1 MKSMNNDDNSNSNT
15 NWLGFSLSPLHMKME
30 IPSGPNNNNH
40 HHQAESA
47 SVSSSVPT
55 AIPAS
60 LFHSQSQLNYG
71 NYCGVEGENGGFY
84 SPLPVMPLKSDG
96 SLCIMEALTR
106 SQPQATTTM
115 VTTSTPKLEDFFGG
129 ATMGTHHYETNDREA
144 MALSLDS
151 MYYHQDPDHDQPNNQ
166 NCINPLHQ
174 NPRHQQTQQIQVQ
187 NYPFYSNNTN
197 FRSYEMLVS
206 EEPQETHVSDSSNLQ
221 LPTIGDDSINGI
233 RNWVSRNYLSNH
245 AMEQQKMMSCMGENG
260 AESGAISA
268 MAYGDLQSLSLSMS
282 PGSQSSCVTGSQ
294 QISPAVIDCSAME
307 TKKRGPDKVDQ
318 KQIVHRKSID
328 TFGQRTSQYRG
339 VTRHRWTGRYEA
351 HLWDN
356 SCKKEGQSRKGRQ
369 VYLGGYDME
378 EKAARAY
385 DLAAL
390 KYWGP
395 STHINF
401 PLENYQKELEEMK
414 NMTRQEYV
422 AHLRRKSSGF
432 SRGASMYRGVT
443 RHHQHGRWQARIGR
457 VAGNKD
463 LYLGTF
469 STQEEA
475 AEAYDIAAIKFRG
488 VNAVTNF
495 DITRYDVERIMAS
508 NTLLA
513 GESAR
518 RNKET
523 ETSNRAIEYNPST
536 QNSCET
542 IQIENGNG
550 NGNGSGSDWKVVLY
564 PSPQQQ
570 QQQNNACIDSLDQKS
585 QSVGNYRSSPYSMAM
600 QDLIGID
607 SVNSNQLV
615 VDESANR
622 LGTHSSNTSSLVT
635 SLSSSREGSPDKTGT
650 TMLFAKPPLASK
662 FISPTS
668 GVGVTP
674 WFQSAAAQLRPTA
687 ISMSHLPVFAAWN
700 DT

>member
-1 MKSMNNDDNSNSNT
+1 MKFINNDDNNNNT
-15 NWLGFSLSPLHMKME
+15 NWLGFSLSPNHMKME
-30 IPSGPNNNNH
+30 VNNH
-40 HHQAESA
+40 QTQSP
-47 SVSSSVPT
+47 SSSSVPT

-60 LFHSQSQLNYG
+60 LFHSQSHLSYSS
-71 NYCGVEGENGGFY
+71 YCGAVEGEHSGFY
-84 SPLPVMPLKSDG
+84 FPLPVMPLKSDG
-96 SLCIMEALTR
+96 SLCMMEALAR
-106 SQPQATTTM
+106 SQPQATT
-115 VTTSTPKLEDFFGG
+115 VTNSTPKLEDFFGG
-129 ATMGTHHYETNDREA
+129 ATMGNHHYETNDREA

-151 MYYHQDPDHDQPNNQ
+151 MYYHQQQQHQDHDQANNQ
-166 NCINPLHQ
+166 NCLNHLHQ
-174 NPRHQQTQQIQVQ
+174 SSRQQQQQQQQQIQAQ
-187 NYPFYSNNTN
+187 HYPYYSTN
-197 FRSYEMLVS
+197 FRSYEMLVG
-206 EEPQETHVSDSSNLQ
+206 EQEPKESHVSSCDLQ
-221 LPTIGDDSINGI
+221 LPTINGDDGINGI
-233 RNWVSRNYLSNH
+233 RNWVSRNYTNNH
-245 AMEQQKMMSCMGENG
+245 AMEQQKMISCMGDNG
-260 AESGAISA
+260 GESSAISA
-268 MAYGDLQSLSLSMS
+268 MTYGDLQSLSLSMS
-282 PGSQSSCVTGSQ
+282 PGSQSSCITGSQ
-294 QISPAVIDCSAME
+294 QIASTVTECAAME

-318 KQIVHRKSID
+318 KPIVHRKSID

-401 PLENYQKELEEMK
+401 PLENYQQELEEMK

-488 VNAVTNF
+488 ANAVTNF

-513 GESAR
+513 GELAR
-518 RNKET
+518 RNKDTGAGNEAT
-523 ETSNRAIEYNPST
+523 AIHNPSIHNSTPT
-536 QNSCET
+536 Q
-542 IQIENGNG
+542 ENAQ
-550 NGNGSGSDWKVVLY
+550 SESDWKMALY
-564 PSPQQQ
+564 QSSQQ
-570 QQQNNACIDSLDQKS
+570 LDQKAS
-585 QSVGNYRSSPYSMAM
+585 NIIDNYKTQAFALAPENV
-600 QDLIGID
+600 IGID
-607 SVNSNQLV
+607 AIRSVHQQQDVEDSAKMGNHLSN
-615 VDESANR
+615 A
-622 LGTHSSNTSSLVT
+622 SSLVT
-635 SLSSSREGSPDKTGT
+635 SLSSSREGSPDRASLP
-650 TMLFAKPPLASK
+650 MLFAMPPSATSK
-662 FISPTS
+662 LYSTSPSSNMNSWIPT
-668 GVGVTP
+668 
-674 WFQSAAAQLRPTA
+674 AQLRPAVTLPH
-687 ISMSHLPVFAAWN
+687 MPVFAAWT
-700 DT
+700 DA

>member
-1 MKSMNNDDNSNSNT
+1 MKSMSSNDDNNNNNNNT
-15 NWLGFSLSPLHMKME
+15 NWLGFSLSPQMKME
-30 IPSGPNNNNH
+30 VTNH
-40 HHQAESA
+40 QTQS
-47 SVSSSVPT
+47 SSSSVAVAAAAAGSVTT
-55 AIPAS
+55 AIPS
-60 LFHSQSQLNYG
+60 SSFFQSPSSSHHLNYG
-71 NYCGVEGENGGFY
+71 LYYGVEGTEY
-84 SPLPVMPLKSDG
+84 SNFPVMPLKSDG
-96 SLCIMEALTR
+96 SLCLMEALGR
-106 SQPQATTTM
+106 SQPQAM
-115 VTTSTPKLEDFFGG
+115 VPTTSTPKLEDFFGV
-129 ATMGTHHYETNDREA
+129 ATMGTHHYESSDREA

-151 MYYHQDPDHDQPNNQ
+151 IYYHQQNAQQANNNQ
-166 NCINPLHQ
+166 NSQ
-174 NPRHQQTQQIQVQ
+174 QQIHQVQ
-187 NYPFYSNNTN
+187 QYQQYYSG
-197 FRSYEMLVS
+197 FRNQDMLLG
-206 EEPQETHVSDSSNLQ
+206 EETRQTHV
-221 LPTIGDDSINGI
+221 PTMADDDVASASTGLKT
-233 RNWVSRNYLSNH
+233 WVSRNYPTTEH
-245 AMEQQKMMSCMGENG
+245 AMHQKMMGCCMGDNNG
-260 AESGAISA
+260 AAESGSVGA
-268 MAYGDLQSLSLSMS
+268 MGYGDLQSLSLSMS
-282 PGSQSSCVTGSQ
+282 PGSQSSCVTNSH
-294 QISPAVIDCSAME
+294 QISPPVNEYVAME
-307 TKKRGPDKVDQ
+307 TKKRGPEKVDQ

-369 VYLGGYDME
+369 GGYDME

-401 PLENYQKELEEMK
+401 PLENYQKELEGMK

-513 GESAR
+513 GELAR
-518 RNKET
+518 RNKDIGPGNEAISHNLLSESSNGAET
-523 ETSNRAIEYNPST
+523 NITPKNN
-536 QNSCET
+536 
-542 IQIENGNG
+542 IENQP
-550 NGNGSGSDWKVVLY
+550 DWKMVLY
-564 PSPQQQ
+564 QSSQQ
-570 QQQNNACIDSLDQKS
+570 LDQQK
-585 QSVGNYRSSPYSMAM
+585 QSSMIENYKAQTFSLAPENNVV
-600 QDLIGID
+600 GID
-607 SVNSNQLV
+607 TMNSGQRDL
-615 VDESANR
+615 DDSSKM
-622 LGTHSSNTSSLVT
+622 GTHHFSNASSLVT
-635 SLSSSREGSPDKTGT
+635 SLSSSREESPDRSSLPIPFAMPPPGSKLFT
-650 TMLFAKPPLASK
+650 TAN
-662 FISPTS
+662 
-668 GVGVTP
+668 
-674 WFQSAAAQLRPTA
+674 SAVNSWIPSAQLRPA
-687 ISMSHLPVFAAWN
+687 LSMPHMPVFAAWT
-700 DT
+700 DA